1 MTTITSWGHACLS
14 FDRDDTRLVIDPGGF
29 SDLSVLAAA
38 DAILVTHDHVDH
50 LAVDEVVAALSARP
64 GLEVWGPE
72 SVATVLTGAGVSAD
86 RVYAVADGEA
96 LTVAGFPV
104 RVLGREHRLIH
115 PDVPRPENVGYLV
128 DERWFHP
135 RRRADRARGGRPG
148 AVRAGG
154 GAVAQAGRGD
164 RLRAGGASGGGGAD
178 PRRDPVRAG
187 PGTRRPTGGR
197 SGWGDR
203 VPPTDPGGAGGPEL
217 SRPPGR
223 RVALP

>member
-135 RRRADRARGGRPG
+135 GDALTVPGVDVQVLFVPVAAPWLKLAEAIDYVRAVRPAVAVPIHDAILSEPGLALADRLVGGL
-148 AVRAGG
+148 G
-154 GAVAQAGRGD
+154 GATEYR
-164 RLRAGGASGGGGAD
+164 RLTPGE
-178 PRRDPVRAG
+178 PV
-187 PGTRRPTGGR
+187 
-197 SGWGDR
+197 D
-203 VPPTDPGGAGGPEL
+203 L
-217 SRPPGR
+217 S
-223 RVALP
+223 